1 MGLGSIRNLDYVVLL
16 CEDLE
21 RARRFYLDVMQFR
34 VERETPRWVSFHV
47 GSGLLCLRP
56 RTLEGVFQDGPG
68 APSGSASV
76 QLAFRVAPPEID
88 EIQAELAAAG
98 VDLLGP
104 PRDIPSWGHR
114 AIFFRDPDAAMAP
127 VFSKLHH
134 LGIEPL
140 GSAPATA
147 ERRELDLL
155 ERIRRSAKT

>member
-1 MGLGSIRNLDYVVLL
+1 MGIGSIRNLDYVVLL
-16 CEDLE
+16 CEDLA
-21 RARRFYLDVMQFR
+21 RARQFYLEVMKFR
-34 VERETPRWVSFHV
+34 IERETPRWVSFHV

-98 VDLLGP
+98 VDLMGP

-114 AIFFRDPDAAMAP
+114 AIFFRDSERN
-127 VFSKLHH
+127 V
-134 LGIEPL
+134 IEIY
-140 GSAPATA
+140 A
-147 ERRELDLL
+147 EV
-155 ERIRRSAKT
+155 